1 MDKAQGIAAI
11 LFVGLPLII
20 MSLLVSWVMD
30 DERDDKAIP
39 DGDHN
44 NRVRRDGRDR
54 MGRGMDRH
62 NKGGME

>member
-1 MDKAQGIAAI
+1 MDKALGIATVI
-11 LFVGLPLII
+11 FVGMPIVI
-20 MSLLVSWVMD
+20 MSLLISWVMD
-30 DERDDKAIP
+30 DERDDKAIS

-44 NRVRRDGRDR
+44 NRVRCDGRDR

>member
-1 MDKAQGIAAI
+1 MDKALGIATVI
-11 LFVGLPLII
+11 FVGMPLII
-20 MSLLVSWVMD
+20 MSLLISWVMD

-39 DGDHN
+39 DAN
-44 NRVRRDGRDR
+44 NSDGVCGNGRDR